1 VYSSSDASGNGGH
14 HPGAPESNSE
24 QYESWQQ
31 IGGYFD
37 GDGNVGVEVVKFTLR
52 FRLRFSD
59 TWRPQIKTIKD
70 FLNERGLSTS
80 ELWRES
86 NQGHLDAYRIEIVE
100 IRSVLTAGI
109 AMLQYCV
116 KKAEDLRIMID
127 YLEGRITG
135 NQAIERLND
144 EVRKGRRSGFIR
156 ELTLPY
162 TRSEG
167 LRIKELENA
176 RKARAA
182 YHVDV
187 SRKVQNEIRRAHR
200 IGKLSFVK
208 LSKRYGYSTKVIRRV
223 LGAP

>member
-1 VYSSSDASGNGGH
+1 MKSSADDPGGGDSGITETNG
-14 HPGAPESNSE
+14 E
-24 QYESWQQ
+24 QYQSWQQ

-37 GDGNVGVEVVKFTLR
+37 GDGNVGVEVVKFILR
-52 FRLRFSD
+52 FKLRFSD

-80 ELWRES
+80 NLWCES
-86 NQGHLDAYRIEIVE
+86 SEGHLDAYRIEVVE
-100 IRSVLTAGI
+100 IRSVLAAGI
-109 AMLQYCV
+109 AMLQYCA

-127 YLEGRITG
+127 YLQDKITG
-135 NQAIERLND
+135 NQAIERLNE
-144 EVRKGRRSGFIR
+144 EVRNGRRSGFIR

-167 LRIKELENA
+167 LRIKEAENA

-182 YHVDV
+182 YHVHV
-187 SRKVQNEIRRAHR
+187 SDDIQKAIRRDHATQRLGH
-200 IGKLSFVK
+200 VK
-208 LSKRYGYSTKVIRRV
+208 LSKKYGYSVSVIRRI